1 MGGSIKNASMQ
12 KIFREYDIRGIV
24 GQDLT
29 PDLTEEIGKAFGT
42 TLQRK
47 NLHRIAVGR
56 DGRESSPLL
65 YDRLVRGITSTG
77 IGVTDIGVCPTPLV
91 YFALFQLP
99 IDGGAMITASHNPAE
114 YNGFKLC
121 IGKESLYGEDLQKIR
136 RLIEARDYETGPV
149 QAVHAEEIIP
159 RYLDFLKQHFKSV
172 DGRGIKVVVDSGNA
186 MGALVGP
193 QALKAMGCEVI
204 ELFSELDSRFPNHHP
219 DPTVTENLTDLI
231 KTVRSQRAD
240 LGIAYDGDADR
251 IGAVDERGEIM
262 WGDQLLTLF
271 AREILRH
278 QPGAMILS
286 EVKASQVFYDDV
298 LKRGG
303 RTLMWKAG
311 HSLIKSKMKEV
322 GAALAGEMSGH
333 IFFADRFFGYDDAVY
348 AGCRLIEILAER
360 RQPLSGLLSDLPKT
374 SSTPEIRRDCPD
386 DLKFA
391 VVQKLKER
399 FETLRTHPS
408 PGMMTIRDLITLDG
422 VRVVFEDGW
431 GLVRASNTQPALVLR
446 FEANSPIQMDR
457 IRNFVEGEL
466 ARIHS

>member
-1 MGGSIKNASMQ
+1 MQ
-12 KIFREYDIRGIV
+12 KIFREYDIRGII
-24 GQDLT
+24 GEDLT

-42 TLQRK
+42 TLRRK
-47 NLHRIAVGR
+47 SLHRIAVGR
-56 DGRESSPLL
+56 DGRESSPVL
-65 YDRLVRGITSTG
+65 YERLVRGITSTG

-149 QAVHAEEIIP
+149 QPVHAEEIIP
-159 RYLDFLKQHFKSV
+159 RYLDFMKQHFKSV

-186 MGALVGP
+186 MGALTGP
-193 QALKAMGCEVI
+193 QVLKAMGCEVI
-204 ELFSELDSRFPNHHP
+204 ELFSDLDSRFPNHHP
-219 DPTVTENLTDLI
+219 DPTVPENLKDLI
-231 KTVRSQRAD
+231 ETVRSQRAD

-251 IGAVDERGEIM
+251 IGAVDERGEIL
-262 WGDQLLTLF
+262 WGDRLLILF
-271 AREILRH
+271 AREILHR

-333 IFFADRFFGYDDAVY
+333 IFFADRFFGYDDAIY

-374 SSTPEIRRDCPD
+374 SSTPELRRDCPD
-386 DLKFA
+386 DKKFA
-391 VVQKLKER
+391 VVQKMKER
-399 FETLRTHPS
+399 FETLRSHP
-408 PGMMTIRDLITLDG
+408 PPDTMPIRDLITLDG

-446 FEANSPIQMDR
+446 FEAKTPDEMAR
-457 IRNFVEGEL
+457 IRRFVEAEL